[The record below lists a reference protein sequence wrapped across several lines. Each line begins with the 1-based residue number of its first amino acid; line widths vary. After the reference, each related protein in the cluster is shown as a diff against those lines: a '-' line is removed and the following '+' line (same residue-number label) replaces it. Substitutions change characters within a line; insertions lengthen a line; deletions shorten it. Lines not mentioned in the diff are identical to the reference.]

1 MSPSDVPPHIQD
13 RIAELR
19 EQILHHDD
27 LYYGLGTM
35 EISDSEYDKLFK
47 ELQDLEEQYPGLITP
62 ASPTQRVGAARLETF
77 TGDANPIHFDDATGW
92 GRAS

>member
-1 MSPSDVPPHIQD
+1 MSPSDTPPHIQD

-47 ELQDLEEQYPGLITP
+47 ELQDLEEQYPDLVT
-62 ASPTQRVGAARLETF
+62 
-77 TGDANPIHFDDATGW
+77 TGFADATGW
-92 GRAS
+92 GRTSRTI

>member
-1 MSPSDVPPHIQD
+1 MQASDGPRLLRAGMSPSDVPPHIQD

-47 ELQDLEEQYPGLITP
+47 ELQDLEEQYPGLITWSSLIRRRNGLGP
-62 ASPTQRVGAARLETF
+62 RVLNDSNIF
-77 TGDANPIHFDDATGW
+77 
-92 GRAS
+92 